1 LDTVDLYL
9 WNLFQALCVDG
20 EQIMST
26 FSTDELLLLAIF
38 VFGLMCLGLILTVK
52 EFKKAESKQ
61 SE

>member
-1 LDTVDLYL
+1 
-9 WNLFQALCVDG
+9 
-20 EQIMST
+20 MST